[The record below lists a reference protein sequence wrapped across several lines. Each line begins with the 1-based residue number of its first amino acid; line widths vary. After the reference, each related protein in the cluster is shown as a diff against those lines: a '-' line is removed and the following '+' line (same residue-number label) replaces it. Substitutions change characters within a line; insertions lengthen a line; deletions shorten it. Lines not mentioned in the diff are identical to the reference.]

1 MASGR
6 LGKALLAAI
15 TDTKLYTVPNGTVT
29 TATLT
34 LCNTS
39 AAPVAVRV
47 AVATAAAPT
56 PADFIEYDVVLG
68 VVGAPGGSSVIERT
82 GIVLSAG
89 ESVVVRAGAAGVA
102 ARLHGFEE
110 VAD

>member
-1 MASGR
+1 MPSGR
-6 LGKALLAAI
+6 FGKALLAAN
-15 TDTKLYTVPNGTVT
+15 TDTALYTAPAGKVA
-29 TATLT
+29 TATLS

-68 VVGAPGGSSVIERT
+68 VVGSPGGSSVLERT

-89 ESVVVRAGAAGVA
+89 ESVVVRAGAAGVV

>member
-6 LGKALLAAI
+6 FGKALLAANN
-15 TDTKLYTVPNGTVT
+15 DTTLYTTPAGKVA
-29 TATLT
+29 TATLS

-39 AAPVAVRV
+39 AAPVTVRV
-47 AVATAAAPT
+47 AVTTAAAPT
-56 PADFIEYDVVLG
+56 PSDFIEYDVVLG
-68 VVGAPGGSSVIERT
+68 VVGAPGGSSVLERT

-89 ESVVVRAGAAGVA
+89 ESVVVRAGAAGIA

-110 VAD
+110 GAD